1 MNLKKKFVIGAASVA
16 LVASM
21 GGVPAMAANTVALP
35 GYVNAL
41 GRLGGID
48 RVQTSLAVADHE
60 FAARTTNKATNL
72 YIASASDANMIDAAA
87 AGMLQDGPIVFVYNN
102 SYVAS
107 AVGQHFANKSGGY
120 SDLSKVTA
128 IGGTGAVSDATIKAV
143 ADEIGVKPTG
153 RLGGEDRYGTS
164 VAIAE
169 EIYKAAQQ
177 GKYKDGNGESIIDS
191 NTNLMLAY
199 LANGADTHVVDSM
212 VGGVLDNG
220 PVLLSQPDGKIP
232 EVVAEFI
239 KKTLPVQFAALG
251 GEGAVADS
259 TVTEAW
265 VIKTLKNDW
274 TTSPSVPNLK
284 NKVDSLDHLVNGAG
298 NFTSD
303 IYTPGAANWEGLTRS
318 NRRAGEL
325 QSSWNGGVVT
335 KAKAEINDQIS
346 KLAASTAPTA
356 PKTLAAWKTGIDGKA
371 VASITD
377 ANQKAAATELV
388 NLYGDLITTAPGNS
402 TIKWEAIESSFK
414 VEDRNN
420 PSTAT
425 KADDTVIGFDY
436 DKFQTLNQ
444 SYKTQVKDAIK
455 DLEAAWAAGAGVNTP
470 GLGTPVT
477 DPVAVASQNANDVTS
492 TSGTDSTAAPKG
504 YLAGRLGA
512 APAVS
517 SAAVAEVATY
527 VKAKVSDLLTAK
539 QTELDEANQML
550 RNELNKI
557 APKTE
562 LRLGGADRYETS
574 AMIANQYA
582 KIYGKTL
589 AGATAK
595 DFTEVYVANATR
607 MPDALTAGQLTAGP
621 ILLVNYEGDL
631 PKFTD
636 YAARHMVQWT
646 SQPNLAVY
654 AIGEKGVV
662 TDEQL
667 KKVVAAI
674 DAGKPAPQATPAT
687 PLSVTDTDTSVSQA
701 AVEAGTGDITAVL
714 TINGY
719 TAGVAAGITYSAT
732 VSGVTAVSGGNE
744 TVALGT
750 PAISSAGV
758 VTATVTKGGSA
769 SAVGDSFVI
778 TITATRAGEVV
789 NSYTKKITL
798 TA

>member
-177 GKYKDGNGESIIDS
+177 GKYKDGNGASIIDS
-191 NTNLMLAY
+191 NTNLKLAY

-220 PVLLSQPDGKIP
+220 PVLLAQPDGKIP

-303 IYTPGAANWEGLTRS
+303 VYTPGASNWEGLTRS

-346 KLAASTAPTA
+346 KLAASTASGA
-356 PKTLAAWKTGIDGKA
+356 PKTLAAWQAGIAGKA

-388 NLYGDLITTAPGNS
+388 NLYGDLITTAPGNA
-402 TIKWEAIESSFK
+402 TINWTAIESSFML
-414 VEDRNN
+414 EDRLNTPGN
-420 PSTAT
+420 
-425 KADDTVIGFDY
+425 KADDTVVGFDY

-444 SYKTQVKDAIK
+444 SYKTQVKDAIMN
-455 DLEAAWAAGAGVNTP
+455 LEAAWAAGAGVNTP

-477 DPVAVASQNANDVTS
+477 DAVAVASQNANDVTS
-492 TSGTDSTAAPKG
+492 TSGTDSTATPKG

-674 DAGKPAPQATPAT
+674 DAGKPAPQATT
-687 PLSVTDTDTSVSQA
+687 PTLSVVDASNNTVTNVDYSISGTTFTPGSPLTAKLSGTSA
-701 AVEAGTGDITAVL
+701 APT
-714 TINGY
+714 
-719 TAGVAAGITYSAT
+719 
-732 VSGVTAVSGGNE
+732 
-744 TVALGT
+744 
-750 PAISSAGV
+750 
-758 VTATVTKGGSA
+758 VTATVTVQTPDAGN
-769 SAVGDSFVI
+769 
-778 TITATRAGEVV
+778 TAANTDLTVTPTGNSVALV
-789 NSYTKKITL
+789 NSAIKDGAVYKVEL
-798 TA
+798 TDGDGNPASFTVTGVA

>member
-21 GGVPAMAANTVALP
+21 GGVPAMATNTVALP

-177 GKYKDGNGESIIDS
+177 GKYMDGNGASIIDS
-191 NTNLMLAY
+191 NTNLKLAY

-220 PVLLSQPDGKIP
+220 PVLLAQPDGKIP

-251 GEGAVADS
+251 GEGTVADS

-303 IYTPGAANWEGLTRS
+303 VYTPGAANWEGLTRS
-318 NRRAGEL
+318 NRRAVEL

-346 KLAASTAPTA
+346 KLAASTTPGAL
-356 PKTLAAWKTGIDGKA
+356 KTLADWKTGIAGKA

-377 ANQKAAATELV
+377 PNQKAAATELV

-402 TIKWEAIESSFK
+402 TINWTAIESSFML
-414 VEDRNN
+414 EDRLNT
-420 PSTAT
+420 PAVKT
-425 KADDTVIGFDY
+425 DDTVVGFDY

-455 DLEAAWAAGAGVNTP
+455 DLEAAWAKGAGVNTP

-477 DPVAVASQNANDVTS
+477 DAVAVASQNANDVNS
-492 TSGTDSTAAPKG
+492 TSGTTAGTG
-504 YLAGRLGA
+504 YAAGTLGA
-512 APAVS
+512 TPAVS

-589 AGATAK
+589 AGTSAK

-750 PAISSAGV
+750 PDISSAGV
-758 VTATVTKGGSA
+758 VTATVTKGASA

>member
-177 GKYKDGNGESIIDS
+177 GKYKDGNGDSIIDS
-191 NTNLMLAY
+191 NTNLKLAY

-303 IYTPGAANWEGLTRS
+303 VYTPGAANWEGLTRS

-346 KLAASTAPTA
+346 KLAASTAPGA
-356 PKTLAAWKTGIDGKA
+356 PKTLADWKTGIAGKA
-371 VASITD
+371 VTGAAITD

-388 NLYGDLITTAPGNS
+388 NLYGDLITTAPGNA
-402 TIKWEAIESSFK
+402 TINWTAIESSFK

-477 DPVAVASQNANDVTS
+477 DPVAVASQNANDVNS
-492 TSGTDSTAAPKG
+492 TSGTTAGTG
-504 YLAGRLGA
+504 YAAGTLGA

-582 KIYGKTL
+582 KIYGRTL

-674 DAGKPAPQATPAT
+674 DAGKPALQATPAT
-687 PLSVTDTDTSVSQA
+687 PLSVVDSSNAKVSN
-701 AVEAGTGDITAVL
+701 VD
-714 TINGY
+714 
-719 TAGVAAGITYSAT
+719 YSA
-732 VSGVTAVSGGNE
+732 
-744 TVALGT
+744 
-750 PAISSAGV
+750 
-758 VTATVTKGGSA
+758 GGSA
-769 SAVGDSFVI
+769 FTPASP
-778 TITATRAGEVV
+778 
-789 NSYTKKITL
+789 L
-798 TA
+798 TAKLSGTSAAPTVNAVVTVQTQDAGNTAATTDLTVTPTGNSVALANAAIKTGAVYKVELTDGDGNTASFTVTGVA

>member
-177 GKYKDGNGESIIDS
+177 GKYKDGNGASIIDS
-191 NTNLMLAY
+191 NTNLKLAY

-220 PVLLSQPDGKIP
+220 PVLLAQPDGKIP

-303 IYTPGAANWEGLTRS
+303 VYTPGASNWEGLTRS

-346 KLAASTAPTA
+346 KLAASTASGA
-356 PKTLAAWKTGIDGKA
+356 PKTLAAWQAGIAGKA

-388 NLYGDLITTAPGNS
+388 NLYGDLITTAPGNA
-402 TIKWEAIESSFK
+402 TINWTAIESSFML
-414 VEDRNN
+414 EDRLNTPGN
-420 PSTAT
+420 
-425 KADDTVIGFDY
+425 KADDTVVGFDY
-436 DKFQTLNQ
+436 DKFPTLNQ
-444 SYKTQVKDAIK
+444 SYKTQVKDAIMN
-455 DLEAAWAAGAGVNTP
+455 LEAAWAAGAGVNTP

-477 DPVAVASQNANDVTS
+477 DAVAVASQNANDVTS
-492 TSGTDSTAAPKG
+492 TSGTDSTATPKG

-674 DAGKPAPQATPAT
+674 DAGKPAPQATT
-687 PLSVTDTDTSVSQA
+687 PTLSVVDASNNTVTNVDYSISGTTFTPGSPLTAKLSGTSA
-701 AVEAGTGDITAVL
+701 APT
-714 TINGY
+714 
-719 TAGVAAGITYSAT
+719 
-732 VSGVTAVSGGNE
+732 
-744 TVALGT
+744 
-750 PAISSAGV
+750 
-758 VTATVTKGGSA
+758 VTATVTVQTPDAGN
-769 SAVGDSFVI
+769 
-778 TITATRAGEVV
+778 TAANTDLTVTPTGNSVALV
-789 NSYTKKITL
+789 NSAIKDGAVYKVEL
-798 TA
+798 TDGDGNPASFTVTGVA